1 MSRSNIVAQGP
12 VNKEVYVVVF
22 QSRNG
27 YRAYQYDMVDGL
39 QIAAGGDPHNY
50 QGEEV
55 DALTVLKLLG
65 ETVED
70 LAEVLA

>member
-12 VNKEVYVVVF
+12 INKETYVVVF
-22 QSRNG
+22 KTRGG
-27 YRAYQYDMVDGL
+27 YRAYSYDMVDGL
-39 QIAAGGDPHNY
+39 QIAAGADPHHY

-55 DALTVLKLLG
+55 NAWAVLKALG
-65 ETVED
+65 ENVED